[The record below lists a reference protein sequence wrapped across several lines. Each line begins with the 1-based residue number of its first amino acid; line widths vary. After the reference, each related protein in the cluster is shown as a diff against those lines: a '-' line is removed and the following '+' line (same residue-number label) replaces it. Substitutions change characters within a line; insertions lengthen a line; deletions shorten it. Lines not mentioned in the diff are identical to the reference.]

1 MSFSKKKMS
10 KNTLIDTEADRAYI
24 AGFLDGYGSII
35 FQILK
40 NNSFKYGFQLRIS
53 IGFYQ
58 KIEKHWFMLYLD
70 KILNKSGN
78 LRKRS
83 NQITTQ
89 TILKEDKIR
98 IFLLEVLPQLV
109 IKKPQA
115 KLALEILKKKSMIET
130 KSDFLKVCKLID
142 DAAKLNQSKNR
153 KITFQ
158 VVAESLKSPVET
170 LSFG

>member
-10 KNTLIDTEADRAYI
+10 KNTLIDTQTDRAYI
-24 AGFLDGYGSII
+24 AGFLDGDGSIL
-35 FQILK
+35 FQLVR
-40 NNSFKYGFQLRIS
+40 NNSFQYGFQLRIS
-53 IGFYQ
+53 VGFYQ
-58 KIEKHWFMLYLD
+58 KIDKHWFILYLD
-70 KILNKSGN
+70 KVLKKSGN

-98 IFLLEVLPQLV
+98 VFLLEVLPQLV

-115 KLALEILKKKSMIET
+115 KLALEILKKKSTIET

-142 DAAKLNQSKNR
+142 DGAELNQSKNR

-158 VVAESLKSPVET
+158 VVTESLKSPVET